1 MTTAEI
7 IRIIT
12 NSTTVNPCDKN
23 KSPVIIHRAERKPYE
38 HFYNISIQTWMGGDK
53 TILLETVLPCGN
65 KQNTTI

>member
-7 IRIIT
+7 IRTIT
-12 NSTTVNPCDKN
+12 NSTTVNPCNKN
-23 KSPVIIHRAERKPYE
+23 KSPVSNHRAERKPYE
-38 HFYNISIQTWMGGDK
+38 HFYNINNRTLMGGDK

>member
-1 MTTAEI
+1 MTTVEI

-38 HFYNISIQTWMGGDK
+38 HFYNISIQTLMGGDK
-53 TILLETVLPCGN
+53 TILLETVLPYGN

>member
-38 HFYNISIQTWMGGDK
+38 HFYNISIQTLMGGDK
-53 TILLETVLPCGN
+53 TILLESVLPYGN

>member
-12 NSTTVNPCDKN
+12 NSTTVNLCKKN
-23 KSPVIIHRAERKPYE
+23 KSPVISHRAERKPYE
-38 HFYNISIQTWMGGDK
+38 HFYNISIQTLMGGDK
-53 TILLETVLPCGN
+53 TILLETVLPYGN

>member
-12 NSTTVNPCDKN
+12 NSTTVNPCNKN
-23 KSPVIIHRAERKPYE
+23 KSPVITHRAGRKPYE
-38 HFYNISIQTWMGGDK
+38 HFYNINIQTLMGGDK
-53 TILLETVLPCGN
+53 TILLETVLPYGN